1 MLATLAGEMKSIL
14 YPFWIC
20 FLFKS
25 GRCARNVRERLA
37 TGRTT
42 IEAWE
47 NDMSYYKKFV
57 TLVVAGITS
66 AGVMSGPVAGSEKGA
81 IISFNGPAGEAY
93 IGRFIKGIKETA
105 ALKGFDIKVFENQFN
120 QAEQDQQV
128 QQVLAAGQLPDV
140 FIWWP
145 SDATAGLGS
154 LRALARTGVP
164 VLKIN
169 QLPNDQ
175 DKQYIF
181 GYAGPDD
188 RLRARNAGYMM
199 REAAARKKA
208 EGGNGFNVLVL
219 SYPHSYG
226 GYGLSINAFKDAIA
240 GSDLTIIGDIGEGF
254 GQANGYKGAA
264 KLIAAHRDQGIHFV
278 YGMDDAILTGGIQAF
293 EEAGYVMGEDVI
305 AVGTVCNGDK
315 QLIEEGK
322 QFGTTLQSPLHE
334 GQLAIKMVEEYLET
348 GELAHYINFTPNP
361 AVTLDNLET
370 VALRGYDGKLYG
382 IDELCSGAWGS

>member
-1 MLATLAGEMKSIL
+1 MATKRTFAGAVVALALLATSSVTALAQSK
-14 YPFWIC
+14 
-20 FLFKS
+20 
-25 GRCARNVRERLA
+25 
-37 TGRTT
+37 
-42 IEAWE
+42 
-47 NDMSYYKKFV
+47 
-57 TLVVAGITS
+57 
-66 AGVMSGPVAGSEKGA
+66 GS

-93 IGRFIKGIKETA
+93 IGKFIKGIKETA
-105 ALKGFDIKVFENQFN
+105 ELKGFDIKVFENQFN

-145 SDATAGLGS
+145 SDAVAGLGS

-169 QLPNDQ
+169 QLPNEQ
-175 DKQYIF
+175 DEQYIF

-199 REAAARKKA
+199 REAAARKLA
-208 EGGNGFNVLVL
+208 DGGEGFNVLVL

-240 GSDLTIIGDIGEGF
+240 GSPLTIIGDVGEGF

-264 KLIAAHRDQGIHFV
+264 KLIARHKDDGVHFV
-278 YGMDDAILTGGIQAF
+278 YGMDDAILTGGIKAL
-293 EEAGYVMGEDVI
+293 EEAGYVMGDDVT

-334 GQLAIKMVEEYLET
+334 GQLAIKMVEQYLEN
-348 GELAHYINFTPNP
+348 GELDQYINFTPNP

-382 IDELCSGAWGS
+382 IDELCSGAWGG

>member
-1 MLATLAGEMKSIL
+1 MTHLGKALRGL
-14 YPFWIC
+14 
-20 FLFKS
+20 
-25 GRCARNVRERLA
+25 
-37 TGRTT
+37 
-42 IEAWE
+42 
-47 NDMSYYKKFV
+47 
-57 TLVVAGITS
+57 VAG
-66 AGVMSGPVAGSEKGA
+66 AVALGLTVTASVAQDKGS

-93 IGRFIKGIKETA
+93 IGKFIKGIKATA
-105 ALKGFDIKVFENQFN
+105 ELKGFDIKVFENQFN

-145 SDATAGLGS
+145 SDAVAGLGS
-154 LRALARTGVP
+154 LRALAKTGVP

-169 QLPNDQ
+169 QLPNEQ

-199 REAAARKKA
+199 REAAAAKKA
-208 EGGNGFNVLVL
+208 AGGEGFNVLVL

-226 GYGLSINAFKDAIA
+226 GYGLSINAFKEAIA
-240 GSDLTIIGDIGEGF
+240 GSDLTIIGDVDEGF

-264 KLIAAHRDQGIHFV
+264 KMIAALQGQSIDFV
-278 YGMDDAILTGGIQAF
+278 YGMDDAILTGGINAL
-293 EEAGYVMGEDVI
+293 EEAGFEMGTQTI

-334 GQLAIKMVEEYLET
+334 GQLAIKLVEEYLET
-348 GELAHYINFTPNP
+348 GKLENYINFTPNP
-361 AVTLDNLET
+361 AVTKDTIET
-370 VALRGYDGKLYG
+370 TALRGFDGQLYT
-382 IDELCSGAWGS
+382 IEELCSGAW

>member
-1 MLATLAGEMKSIL
+1 MSYFTKLAGV
-14 YPFWIC
+14 
-20 FLFKS
+20 
-25 GRCARNVRERLA
+25 ALA
-37 TGRTT
+37 G
-42 IEAWE
+42 
-47 NDMSYYKKFV
+47 
-57 TLVVAGITS
+57 GIAISSMATS
-66 AGVMSGPVAGSEKGA
+66 AFAAS

-93 IGRFIKGIKETA
+93 IGKFIKGIKNTA
-105 ALKGFDIKVFENQFN
+105 ELKGFDIKVYESQFN

-145 SDATAGLGS
+145 SDAVAGLGS
-154 LRALARTGVP
+154 LRALAKTGVP

-169 QLPNDQ
+169 QLPNEQ

-199 REAAARKKA
+199 REAAAAKKA
-208 EGGNGFNVLVL
+208 AGGAGFNVLVL

-226 GYGLSINAFKDAIA
+226 GYGLSINAFNEAIA
-240 GSDLTIIGDIGEGF
+240 GSDLKIIGDVDEGF

-264 KLIAAHRDQGIHFV
+264 KMIAALQGQSIDFV
-278 YGMDDAILTGGIQAF
+278 YGMDDAILTGGIKAL
-293 EEAGYVMGEDVI
+293 EEAGMVMGEDVI

-334 GQLAIKMVEEYLET
+334 GQLAIKMVEEYLNT
-348 GELAHYINFTPNP
+348 GKLANYINFTPNP
-361 AVTLDNLET
+361 SVTKDTIET
-370 VALRGYDGKLYG
+370 TALRGYDGKLYT
-382 IDELCSGAWGS
+382 IEELCSGAWGG

>member
-1 MLATLAGEMKSIL
+1 MSVLKKAGMKLAGAICLSI
-14 YPFWIC
+14 
-20 FLFKS
+20 
-25 GRCARNVRERLA
+25 G
-37 TGRTT
+37 
-42 IEAWE
+42 
-47 NDMSYYKKFV
+47 
-57 TLVVAGITS
+57 VVSS
-66 AGVMSGPVAGSEKGA
+66 AIAADKAS

-93 IGRFIKGIKETA
+93 IGRFITGIKETA
-105 ALKGFDIKVFENQFN
+105 ELKGFDIKVFENQFN

-154 LRALARTGVP
+154 LRALHKTGVP

-199 REAAARKKA
+199 REAAAAKKA
-208 EGGNGFNVLVL
+208 AGGESFNVIAL

-226 GYGLSINAFKDAIA
+226 GYGLSINAFNEAIA
-240 GSDLTIIGDIGEGF
+240 GSDLTIIGDVDEGF

-264 KLIAAHRDQGIHFV
+264 KLIAKVKDQGIDFV
-278 YGMDDAILTGGIQAF
+278 YGMDDAILTGGIKAL

-334 GQLAIKMVEEYLET
+334 GQLAIKLVEEYLDT
-348 GELAHYINFTPNP
+348 GKLANYINFTPNP
-361 AVTLDNLET
+361 AVTKET
-370 VALRGYDGKLYG
+370 IETTALRGYDGKLYG
-382 IDELCSGAWGS
+382 IEDLCSGAWK

>member
-1 MLATLAGEMKSIL
+1 MSYFTKLAGV
-14 YPFWIC
+14 
-20 FLFKS
+20 
-25 GRCARNVRERLA
+25 ALA
-37 TGRTT
+37 G
-42 IEAWE
+42 
-47 NDMSYYKKFV
+47 
-57 TLVVAGITS
+57 GIAISSMATS
-66 AGVMSGPVAGSEKGA
+66 AFAAS

-93 IGRFIKGIKETA
+93 IGKFIKGIKNTA
-105 ALKGFDIKVFENQFN
+105 ELKGFDIKVYENQFN

-145 SDATAGLGS
+145 SDAVAGLGS
-154 LRALARTGVP
+154 LRALAKTGVP

-169 QLPNDQ
+169 QLPNEQ

-199 REAAARKKA
+199 REAAAAKKA
-208 EGGNGFNVLVL
+208 SGGAGFNVLVL

-226 GYGLSINAFKDAIA
+226 GYGLSINAFNEAIA
-240 GSDLTIIGDIGEGF
+240 GSDLKIIGDVDEGF

-264 KLIAAHRDQGIHFV
+264 KMIAALQGQSIDFV
-278 YGMDDAILTGGIQAF
+278 YGMDDAILTGGIKAL
-293 EEAGYVMGEDVI
+293 EEAGMVMGEDVI

-334 GQLAIKMVEEYLET
+334 GQLAIKMVEEYLNT
-348 GELAHYINFTPNP
+348 GKLANYINFTPNP
-361 AVTLDNLET
+361 SVTKDTIET
-370 VALRGYDGKLYG
+370 TALRGYDGKLYT
-382 IDELCSGAWGS
+382 IEELCSGAWGG

>member
-1 MLATLAGEMKSIL
+1 MQLSSKAYALALSVALAIGTASAPAAAQTKGSI
-14 YPFWIC
+14 
-20 FLFKS
+20 
-25 GRCARNVRERLA
+25 V
-37 TGRTT
+37 
-42 IEAWE
+42 
-47 NDMSYYKKFV
+47 
-57 TLVVAGITS
+57 
-66 AGVMSGPVAGSEKGA
+66 
-81 IISFNGPAGEAY
+81 SFNGPAGEAY

-105 ALKGFDIKVFENQFN
+105 ALKGYDIKVFENQFN

-169 QLPNDQ
+169 QLPNEQ

-199 REAAARKKA
+199 REAAARKLA
-208 EGGNGFNVLVL
+208 EGGEGFNVVVL

-240 GSDLTIIGDIGEGF
+240 GSPLTIIGDVGEGF

-264 KLIAAHRDQGIHFV
+264 KLIASLRDQGIHFV
-278 YGMDDAILTGGIQAF
+278 YGMDDAILTGGIGAF
-293 EEAGYVMGEDVI
+293 EEAGYAMGEDVI

-348 GELAHYINFTPNP
+348 GALARYINFTPNP
-361 AVTLDNLET
+361 AVTLDNIET

>member
-1 MLATLAGEMKSIL
+1 MTLIRKLLATAAAASIALTAGMSAAQTKGSI
-14 YPFWIC
+14 
-20 FLFKS
+20 
-25 GRCARNVRERLA
+25 V
-37 TGRTT
+37 
-42 IEAWE
+42 
-47 NDMSYYKKFV
+47 
-57 TLVVAGITS
+57 
-66 AGVMSGPVAGSEKGA
+66 
-81 IISFNGPAGEAY
+81 SFNGPAGEAY
-93 IGRFIKGIKETA
+93 IGRFIKGLKETA
-105 ALKGFDIKVFENQFN
+105 ALKGFDIKVYENQFN

-208 EGGNGFNVLVL
+208 EGGEGFNVIVL

-226 GYGLSINAFKDAIA
+226 GYGLSINAFNDAIA
-240 GSDLTIIGDIGEGF
+240 GSDLNVIGDVGEGF

-264 KLIAAHRDQGIHFV
+264 KLVAKLRDQGIHFV
-278 YGMDDAILTGGIQAF
+278 YGMDDAILTGGIGAL
-293 EEAGYVMGEDVI
+293 EEAGYTMGEDVI

-334 GQLAIKMVEEYLET
+334 GQLAIKMVEEFLNT
-348 GELAHYINFTPNP
+348 GELENYINFTPNP
-361 AVTLDNLET
+361 SVTLDNIET
-370 VALRGYDGKLYG
+370 VALRGYDGNLYG

>member
-1 MLATLAGEMKSIL
+1 MRREKRRELTDRGNSMSKLKMPLA
-14 YPFWIC
+14 
-20 FLFKS
+20 
-25 GRCARNVRERLA
+25 
-37 TGRTT
+37 
-42 IEAWE
+42 
-47 NDMSYYKKFV
+47 
-57 TLVVAGITS
+57 LVVAGGI
-66 AGVMSGPVAGSEKGA
+66 ALGLAGSQSIAADKGS

-105 ALKGFDIKVFENQFN
+105 ELKGFDIKVFENQFN

-169 QLPNDQ
+169 QLPNEQ

-199 REAAARKKA
+199 REAAARKLA
-208 EGGNGFNVLVL
+208 EGGEGFNVLVL

-240 GSDLTIIGDIGEGF
+240 GSPLNIIGDIGEGF

-264 KLIAAHRDQGIHFV
+264 KLIAAHRDEGIHFV
-278 YGMDDAILTGGIQAF
+278 YGMDDAILTGGLQAF
-293 EEAGYVMGEDVI
+293 EEGGYVMGQDVI

-334 GQLAIKMVEEYLET
+334 GQLAIKMVEEYLDT
-348 GELAHYINFTPNP
+348 GELAKYINFTPNP

-382 IDELCSGAWGS
+382 IDELCSGAWGG

>member
-1 MLATLAGEMKSIL
+1 MTYRKIFAAAVLALSLIGMIPMTAMAQSK
-14 YPFWIC
+14 
-20 FLFKS
+20 
-25 GRCARNVRERLA
+25 
-37 TGRTT
+37 
-42 IEAWE
+42 
-47 NDMSYYKKFV
+47 
-57 TLVVAGITS
+57 
-66 AGVMSGPVAGSEKGA
+66 GS

-93 IGRFIKGIKETA
+93 IGKFIKGIKDTA

-145 SDATAGLGS
+145 SDAVAGLGS
-154 LRALARTGVP
+154 LRALAKTGVP

-169 QLPNDQ
+169 QLPNEQ

-199 REAAARKKA
+199 REAAARKLA
-208 EGGNGFNVLVL
+208 EGGEGFNVLVL

-226 GYGLSINAFKDAIA
+226 GYGLSINAFNDAIA
-240 GSDLTIIGDIGEGF
+240 GSPLTIIGDVGEGF

-264 KLIAAHRDQGIHFV
+264 KLIARHKDDGVHFV
-278 YGMDDAILTGGIQAF
+278 YGMDDAILTGGIKAL
-293 EEAGYVMGEDVI
+293 EEAGYAMGEDVI

-334 GQLAIKMVEEYLET
+334 GQLAIKMVEQYLEN
-348 GELAHYINFTPNP
+348 GELERYINFTPNP

>member
-1 MLATLAGEMKSIL
+1 MIAA
-14 YPFWIC
+14 
-20 FLFKS
+20 
-25 GRCARNVRERLA
+25 A
-37 TGRTT
+37 
-42 IEAWE
+42 
-47 NDMSYYKKFV
+47 
-57 TLVVAGITS
+57 VAQDK
-66 AGVMSGPVAGSEKGA
+66 PL

-93 IGRFIKGIKETA
+93 IGKFIQGLKATA
-105 ALKGFDIKVFENQFN
+105 ELNGYDIEVFENQFN

-128 QQVLAAGQLPDV
+128 QQVLAAGKTPDV

-145 SDATAGLGS
+145 SDAVAGLGS
-154 LRALARTGVP
+154 LRALNKTGVP

-169 QLPNDQ
+169 QLPNEQ
-175 DKQYIF
+175 DEKYIF

-188 RLRARNAGYMM
+188 RLRARNAGYML
-199 REAAARKKA
+199 RQAAATKKA
-208 EGGNGFNVLVL
+208 EGGEGFNVIVL

-226 GYGLSINAFKDAIA
+226 GYGLSINAFNDAIA
-240 GSDLTIIGDIGEGF
+240 GSDLTVIGDVDEGF

-264 KLIAAHRDQGIHFV
+264 KLIAKVKDQGIHFV
-278 YGMDDAILTGGIQAF
+278 YGMDDAILTGGIKAL
-293 EEAGYVMGEDVI
+293 EEAGYKMGEDVV

-334 GQLAIKMVEEYLET
+334 GQLAIKLVTEYLEN
-348 GELAHYINFTPNP
+348 GELEQYINFTPNP

-382 IDELCSGAWGS
+382 IDELCSGAWGG

>member
-1 MLATLAGEMKSIL
+1 MV
-14 YPFWIC
+14 Y
-20 FLFKS
+20 FKK
-25 GRCARNVRERLA
+25 
-37 TGRTT
+37 T
-42 IEAWE
+42 IG
-47 NDMSYYKKFV
+47 
-57 TLVVAGITS
+57 LVVATGVLFGAMAAS
-66 AGVMSGPVAGSEKGA
+66 AVAQSKGA
-81 IISFNGPAGEAY
+81 IVSFNGPAGEAY
-93 IGRFIKGIKETA
+93 IGRFIKGIKDTA

-145 SDATAGLGS
+145 SDAVAGLGS
-154 LRALARTGVP
+154 LRALAKTGVP

-175 DKQYIF
+175 DKKYIF

-199 REAAARKKA
+199 RQAAAKKKA
-208 EGGNGFNVLVL
+208 AGGGGYNVLVL

-226 GYGLSINAFKDAIA
+226 GYDLSIKAFNQAIA
-240 GSDLTIIGDIGEGF
+240 GTDLTVIGDVDEGF

-264 KLIAAHRDQGIHFV
+264 KMIAKLQGQSIDFV
-278 YGMDDAILTGGIQAF
+278 YGMDDAILTGGIKAM
-293 EEAGYVMGEDVI
+293 EEAGMKMGEDVI

-322 QFGTTLQSPLHE
+322 QYGTTLQSPLHE
-334 GQLAIKMVEEYLET
+334 GQLAIKMVEEYLAT
-348 GELAHYINFTPNP
+348 GKLANYINFTPNP

-370 VALRGYDGKLYG
+370 VALRGFDGKLYG
-382 IDELCSGAWGS
+382 IDELCSGAWGG

>member
-1 MLATLAGEMKSIL
+1 MALNLASRIRDKDSRRAQRAEQPEI
-14 YPFWIC
+14 F
-20 FLFKS
+20 
-25 GRCARNVRERLA
+25 
-37 TGRTT
+37 
-42 IEAWE
+42 
-47 NDMSYYKKFV
+47 YKKGSMFMV
-57 TLVVAGITS
+57 KLNRIAALSAAAGIALGVA
-66 AGVMSGPVAGSEKGA
+66 AGPSTAQDKGS

-169 QLPNDQ
+169 QLPNEQ

-199 REAAARKKA
+199 REAAARKMA
-208 EGGNGFNVLVL
+208 EGGEGFNVIVL

-240 GSDLTIIGDIGEGF
+240 GSPLTIIGDIGEGF

-264 KLIAAHRDQGIHFV
+264 KLIAAHRDAGVHFV
-278 YGMDDAILTGGIQAF
+278 YGMDDAILTGGIGAL
-293 EEAGYVMGEDVI
+293 EEAGYAMGEDVI

-348 GELAHYINFTPNP
+348 GALANYINFTPNP

-370 VALRGYDGKLYG
+370 VALRGYDGNLYG
-382 IDELCSGAWGS
+382 IDELCSGAWGG